1 MTNARS
7 PLQDLLVEGRV
18 VPATALAYV
27 HCDVPAGMRLDEWRR
42 ARNRARRAAEI
53 DARRARRTALVAN
66 LRRWIGQR

>member
-7 PLQDLLVEGRV
+7 PLRDLLVEDRLVAVTGF
-18 VPATALAYV
+18 AYM

-53 DARRARRTALVAN
+53 DARRARRRALVDN
-66 LRRWIGQR
+66 LRHCVGQP

>member
-7 PLQDLLVEGRV
+7 PLRDLLVEDRV
-18 VPATALAYV
+18 VAATGFAYM

-53 DARRARRTALVAN
+53 NARRERREALVAN
-66 LRRWIGQR
+66 LRRCIGQR